1 MTIDVLIAKHHD
13 FLQYA
18 HRRTGDRALAEDIV
32 QDAFVR
38 SLERGADV
46 CESVV
51 GWFFRVV
58 RNAVVDWQRR
68 TAAAERRLDRFAA
81 EVASDVAFDVAFD
94 DDTCFAGDSV
104 MHIVLTL
111 KPEYADALQRIEI
124 DGIAVQDYA
133 AAVGISASNAGVR
146 VFRARKALR
155 KQLARVS
162 AESITA
168 QRGCA

>member
-1 MTIDVLIAKHHD
+1 MTIDVLIAKHHE

-81 EVASDVAFDVAFD
+81 EVASDVAFD
-94 DDTCFAGDSV
+94 DDTCFASDSV

>member
-1 MTIDVLIAKHHD
+1 MTIDVLIAKHHE

-18 HRRTGDRALAEDIV
+18 HRRTGDRTLAEDIV

-38 SLERGADV
+38 SLERGADG

-58 RNAVVDWQRR
+58 RNAVVDWHRR

-81 EVASDVAFDVAFD
+81 EVASDVALD

-146 VFRARKALR
+146 IFRARKALR